1 VRTAT
6 GRVLLPAIL
15 VLVLAASAGAV
26 PSAQDI
32 LRRVLTAN
40 SGSPDI
46 ASADVAFKLR
56 VKKPLGDPPDC
67 EFNGTMQLQ
76 GGRQSVRIGQ
86 RTAGVLC
93 WAVNE
98 YVLGRLFEASEPM
111 ENFLNR
117 FDFRVLGEKLVGD
130 RHYYLIEGK
139 AKDPNNKNPG
149 MMMGWID
156 YDRGLITD
164 GRLDYSWGMVET
176 EQQYQRLN
184 NSWTLTHQLLR
195 SSRFDATLEIQY
207 SNFKYAR

>member
-1 VRTAT
+1 MRTAT
-6 GRVLLPAIL
+6 GRVLLPAIFL
-15 VLVLAASAGAV
+15 LVLAASAGAV

-40 SGSPDI
+40 SGSPDV

-56 VKKPLGDPPDC
+56 VKRPLSDPPDC

-130 RHYYLIEGK
+130 RRYYLVEGK

-149 MMMGWID
+149 AMIGWID

-184 NSWTLTHQLLR
+184 NSWALTRQLLR